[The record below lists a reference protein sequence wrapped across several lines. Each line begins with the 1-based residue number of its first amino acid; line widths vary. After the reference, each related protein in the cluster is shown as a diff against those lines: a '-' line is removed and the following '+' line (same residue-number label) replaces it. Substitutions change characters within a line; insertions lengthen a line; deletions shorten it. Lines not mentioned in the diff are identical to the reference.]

1 MLNLKTD
8 FEDRIDEVNQFFL
21 FMSKIN
27 EIDTHK
33 NSVKLESSNSTV
45 IPFVNRDMQKILRS
59 QCFLMLYNL
68 IEATLRIGIQSILDS
83 INDEKLRFDQLSNKY
98 QDLFLLS
105 ISSQYAEQTSKKG
118 IASSIKVLINQIT
131 NDSIHFSNG
140 FDDASGNV
148 DFRYIEDK
156 KKLFGLICK
165 KPLTDLDNLKK
176 GMLKVKRERNLLA
189 HGNKSFK
196 KAAEMLTPRELIGYK
211 ELVVEYLRIF
221 VDVVEVF
228 INEKEFLKE

>member
-8 FEDRIDEVNQFFL
+8 FEERIDEVNQFFS
-21 FMSKIN
+21 FMSIVN

-33 NSVKLESSNSTV
+33 NSIKGDSTNSV
-45 IPFVNRDMQKILRS
+45 GIAAINRDTQKILRS

-68 IEATLRIGIQSILDS
+68 IEATLRIGIQNILDS
-83 INDEKLRFDQLSNKY
+83 INDEKIHFNQLSNKY

-105 ISSQYAEQTSKKG
+105 ISTKYADQTNRKG
-118 IASSIKVLINQIT
+118 IATSLKQFINQIAKEPIQFIDGIDNT
-131 NDSIHFSNG
+131 
-140 FDDASGNV
+140 SGNV
-148 DFRYIEDK
+148 DYRFMEDQ

-165 KPLTDLDNLKK
+165 KPLADLENLKK

-196 KAAEMLTPRELIGYK
+196 KAAEMLTPKELIGYK
-211 ELVVEYLRIF
+211 ELVVDYLRIY
-221 VDVVEVF
+221 VDVVERF
-228 INEKEFLKE
+228 IMDKEFLKK